1 MQDFG
6 SGDGGSNPPGS
17 IDADAAVITQFIAR
31 LPGGRSS
38 MAAGPAESRSSGMF
52 SQANGKA
59 MESDATGIYTIACR
73 KHIS

>member
-1 MQDFG
+1 M
-6 SGDGGSNPPGS
+6 
-17 IDADAAVITQFIAR
+17 ITQFIAR